1 MTIIPADVNTD
12 HLDDQYW
19 IKNLGLYVC
28 DKNILLSKEWLND
41 NIITAAQKLLQDQ
54 SEGCILGLQS
64 PQLAKSLNF
73 TEVPPR
79 SKFLQVLHVSDSHW
93 ILTSNID
100 IQQDCC
106 LDDTVFIY
114 DSLRHSRISTCIKR
128 QGLFNTEAKEQAFE
142 VGDC

>member
-106 LDDTVFIY
+106 LDDTVFI
-114 DSLRHSRISTCIKR
+114 SLRHSRISTCIKR
-128 QGLFNTEAKEQAFE
+128 QVCSILRPKNKHFE